1 MLSKQDKTKV
11 KHHFKEERLKIRVG
25 NRCVIFH
32 ILSKYDANINNN
44 LRCFPTNYFLS
55 E

>member
-32 ILSKYDANINNN
+32 IIFKYDANINN
-44 LRCFPTNYFLS
+44 P
-55 E
+55 